1 MESMKDSFPHGQSD
15 PMYQNNGGN
24 NGEMQGIGLAGE
36 KGSGD
41 DFLNQRSPLG
51 TGLWVQESD
60 LGASGGTEGGI
71 GENVYQSIPAEPE
84 QHVAGL
90 SRHHAGVQ
98 GLCVTGNR

>member
-51 TGLWVQESD
+51 TGLWV
-60 LGASGGTEGGI
+60 
-71 GENVYQSIPAEPE
+71 
-84 QHVAGL
+84 
-90 SRHHAGVQ
+90 
-98 GLCVTGNR
+98 